1 MATSKHN
8 SDTSFPALEANRDT
22 EIQDSNPFQTQL
34 NDGEP
39 STLPQDSIESKN
51 KLINLLIDNVRK
63 ENYLPVLF
71 VGAPGSGKTQVFTSL
86 MTYFRK
92 SGGEQR
98 NPNHASVTLGPPL
111 IDTDTRYGKE
121 AWKRAESH
129 FNRMISGAVSGKAD
143 AATNISDPFIIP
155 VHLEAI
161 VNGNPI
167 LQKFAFIETNG
178 EWFQTNSKQIDGEFY
193 QPLKPEILT
202 LFKKFGDSSGIAIIY
217 TAPCDVTNDS
227 MQQLSN
233 KVFQDKLKEADES
246 IYAGLSKYIEN
257 RSRRDKDKHIF
268 LLTKWDSV
276 KNLKGFSDRINLNEF
291 DQHKILTMSAD
302 DSVRLA
308 KHIVSELFPNSFNL
322 FNGAA
327 IAKEDEQRVFL
338 PYSAG
343 LFDGNIISTV
353 VSDNKQ
359 DRFIKSLWNVLME
372 AAGHHDPVFPPDK
385 KIKIPLYKRIL
396 NIIFG

>member
-1 MATSKHN
+1 MATSKN
-8 SDTSFPALEANRDT
+8 NINTSFPAFDANREPEFNNPTTFQPRSEET
-22 EIQDSNPFQTQL
+22 ESSNP
-34 NDGEP
+34 
-39 STLPQDSIESKN
+39 SQDTNETKN
-51 KLINLLIDNVRK
+51 KIINLLIDNVRK

-71 VGAPGSGKTQVFTSL
+71 VGSPGSGKTQVFTSL

-111 IDTDTRYGKE
+111 IDTDTGYGKE

-143 AATNISDPFIIP
+143 AATTISDPFIIP

-161 VNGNPI
+161 INGNPV

-178 EWFQTNSKQIDGEFY
+178 EWFQTNTNQVDGEFY
-193 QPLKPEILT
+193 KPLKPEILA
-202 LFKKFGDSSGIAIIY
+202 LFKKFGDNSGIAIIY
-217 TAPCDVTNDS
+217 TAPSDVSNDNT
-227 MQQLSN
+227 QQLSN
-233 KVFQDKLKEADES
+233 KVFQEKLKEADES
-246 IYAGLSKYIEN
+246 IHAGLSKYIES

-291 DQHKILTMSAD
+291 DQHKILTMTVD
-302 DSVRLA
+302 DSFHLA
-308 KHIVSELFPNSFNL
+308 SHIASELFPNSFNL
-322 FNGAA
+322 FNGASVA
-327 IAKEDEQRVFL
+327 AKDEQRVFM
-338 PYSAG
+338 PYSSG
-343 LFDGNIISTV
+343 LFDGNSISTV

-359 DRFIKSLWNVLME
+359 DRYVKSLWNVLME
-372 AAGHHDPVFPPDK
+372 TAGHSNPIFPPEKRAEVPFYK
-385 KIKIPLYKRIL
+385 KILDS
-396 NIIFG
+396 IFG